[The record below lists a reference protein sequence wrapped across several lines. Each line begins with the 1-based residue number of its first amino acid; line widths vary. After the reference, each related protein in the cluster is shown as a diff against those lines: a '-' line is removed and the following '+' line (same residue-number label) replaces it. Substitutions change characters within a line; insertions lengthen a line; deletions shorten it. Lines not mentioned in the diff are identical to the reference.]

1 MKVIEKFADEV
12 INSGAYEPLDRVYV
26 INKIRGL
33 VGDHDEEE
41 NDKPAAKQL
50 VDLAV
55 KNEKIPDD
63 ITSRE
68 VLNDQLYDLATPT
81 PSKTNSIFW
90 QKMQKSSEKATDW
103 FYKLCE
109 DNNYVK
115 KEAIAK
121 NVVFSGTSSKGH
133 GLEITINLSKPEKD
147 PKAIAA
153 AAHAT
158 GKKYPQCAL
167 CLENEGYLGGYGK
180 NARSNLRIIRMNIA
194 GRPWGFQYSPYAY
207 FNEHC
212 IFLDQKHIPMVINE
226 QTLIN
231 LVEIEKIFP
240 HYFVGSNADLPIVGG
255 SMLAHEHYQGGR
267 HTFPMMKA
275 KIKKEV
281 IFDKYPDVKVGIVD
295 WPMSDLRLIS
305 KNSLTLISLGSK
317 IIDFWDRYNDQ
328 DRQITAFDGKTR
340 RHTVTPIMHR
350 DGEKFVLDLVLRD
363 NNTSDKYPLGIFH
376 PHSELWHIKKENIGL
391 IEVMGRAILPGR
403 LKKELEEVKKYL
415 LDENNEIAESHLA
428 WAQEIKANHQITSEN
443 VDSILQQALVEV
455 FDQVLECA
463 GVFKNNENGEAGWQ
477 KFTEALVLSLIHIS
491 EPTRP

>member
-26 INKIRGL
+26 INKIRAL
-33 VGDHDEEE
+33 VGDEASSVEANDEQTSV
-41 NDKPAAKQL
+41 KQL

-55 KNEKIPDD
+55 QNKKISDD
-63 ITSRE
+63 VTSRE
-68 VLNDQLYDLATPT
+68 VLNDQLYDLITPT
-81 PSKTNSIFW
+81 PSKTNGIFW
-90 QKMQKSSEKATDW
+90 QKMQKLPEKATDW

-109 DNNYVK
+109 NNNYVK

-180 NARSNLRIIRMNIA
+180 NARSNLRIIRMNIG

-212 IFLDQKHIPMVINE
+212 IFLDQKHIPMVINQ

-231 LVEIEKIFP
+231 LVEIEKTLP

-275 KIKKEV
+275 KIKKNVVFDDYPEV
-281 IFDKYPDVKVGIVD
+281 VAGIVD

-305 KNSLTLISLGSK
+305 DNSLDLIELGAK
-317 IIDFWDRYNDQ
+317 IINFWDHYSDSA
-328 DRQITAFDGKTR
+328 RQIKAFDGKTR
-340 RHTVTPIMHR
+340 HHTVTPIMHR
-350 DGEKFVLDLVLRD
+350 EGKNFVLDLVLRD
-363 NNTSDKYPLGIFH
+363 NNTSENYPLGIFH
-376 PHSELWHIKKENIGL
+376 PHKELWHIKKENIGL

-403 LKKELEEVKKYL
+403 LKSELEEVKKYWL
-415 LDENNEIAESHLA
+415 GQDNKMAISHKE
-428 WAQEIKANHQITSEN
+428 WADQIKAGQNITTEN
-443 VDSILQQALVEV
+443 ADAVMQQALVEV
-455 FDQVLECA
+455 FEQVLQDA
-463 GVFKNNENGEAGWQ
+463 GVFKNNADGDEGWD
-477 KFTEALVLSLIHIS
+477 KFITALTKQI
-491 EPTRP
+491 

>member
-26 INKIRGL
+26 INKIRAL
-33 VGDHDEEE
+33 VGDEASSVEANDEQTSV
-41 NDKPAAKQL
+41 KQL

-55 KNEKIPDD
+55 QNKKISDD
-63 ITSRE
+63 VTSRE
-68 VLNDQLYDLATPT
+68 VLNDQLYDLITPT
-81 PSKTNSIFW
+81 PSKTNGIFW
-90 QKMQKSSEKATDW
+90 QKMQKSPEKATDW

-109 DNNYVK
+109 NNNYVK

-121 NVVFSGTSSKGH
+121 NVVFSGTSSKEH

-180 NARSNLRIIRMNIA
+180 NARSNLRIIRMNIG

-212 IFLDQKHIPMVINE
+212 IFLDQKHIPMVINQ

-231 LVEIEKIFP
+231 LVEIEKTLP

-275 KIKKEV
+275 KIKKNVVFDDYPEV
-281 IFDKYPDVKVGIVD
+281 VAGIVD

-305 KNSLTLISLGSK
+305 DNSLGLIELGAK
-317 IIDFWDRYNDQ
+317 IINFWDHYSDSA
-328 DRQITAFDGKTR
+328 RQIKAFDGKTR
-340 RHTVTPIMHR
+340 HHTVTPIMHR
-350 DGEKFVLDLVLRD
+350 EGKNFVLDLVLRD
-363 NNTSDKYPLGIFH
+363 NNTSENYPLGIFH
-376 PHSELWHIKKENIGL
+376 PHKELWHIKKENIGL

-403 LKKELEEVKKYL
+403 LKSELEEVKKYWL
-415 LDENNEIAESHLA
+415 GQDNKMVISHKE
-428 WAQEIKANHQITSEN
+428 WADQIKAEQNITAEN
-443 VDSILQQALVEV
+443 VDAVMQQALVEV
-455 FDQVLECA
+455 FEQVLQDA
-463 GVFKNNENGEAGWQ
+463 GVFKNNADGDEGWD
-477 KFTEALVLSLIHIS
+477 KFITALTKQI
-491 EPTRP
+491 

>member
-26 INKIRGL
+26 INKIRAL
-33 VGDHDEEE
+33 VGDEASSVEANDEQTSV
-41 NDKPAAKQL
+41 KQL

-55 KNEKIPDD
+55 QNKKISDD
-63 ITSRE
+63 VTSRE
-68 VLNDQLYDLATPT
+68 VLNDQLYDLITPT
-81 PSKTNSIFW
+81 PSKTNGIFW
-90 QKMQKSSEKATDW
+90 QKMQKSPEKATDW

-109 DNNYVK
+109 NNNYVK

-121 NVVFSGTSSKGH
+121 NVVFSGTSSKEH

-180 NARSNLRIIRMNIA
+180 NARSNLRIIRMNIG

-212 IFLDQKHIPMVINE
+212 IFLDQKHIPMVINQ

-231 LVEIEKIFP
+231 LVEIEKTLP

-275 KIKKEV
+275 KIKKNVVFDDYPEV
-281 IFDKYPDVKVGIVD
+281 VAGIVD

-305 KNSLTLISLGSK
+305 DNSLGLIELGAK
-317 IIDFWDRYNDQ
+317 IINFWDHYSDSA
-328 DRQITAFDGKTR
+328 RQIKAFDGKTR
-340 RHTVTPIMHR
+340 HHTVTPIMHR
-350 DGEKFVLDLVLRD
+350 EGKNFVLDLVLRD
-363 NNTSDKYPLGIFH
+363 NNTSENYPLGIFH
-376 PHSELWHIKKENIGL
+376 PHKELWHIKKENIGL

-403 LKKELEEVKKYL
+403 LKSELEEVKKYWL
-415 LDENNEIAESHLA
+415 GQDNKMAISHKE
-428 WAQEIKANHQITSEN
+428 WADKIKAEQNITAEN
-443 VDSILQQALVEV
+443 VDAVMQQALVEV
-455 FDQVLECA
+455 FEQVLQDA
-463 GVFKNNENGEAGWQ
+463 GVFKNNADGDEGWD
-477 KFTEALVLSLIHIS
+477 KFITALTKQI
-491 EPTRP
+491 

>member
-12 INSGAYEPLDRVYV
+12 INSGAYQPLDRVYV

-41 NDKPAAKQL
+41 NDQPAVKQL
-50 VDLAV
+50 VDIAV

-63 ITSRE
+63 VTSRE

-81 PSKTNSIFW
+81 PSKTNEIFG
-90 QKMQKSSEKATDW
+90 QKMERSSEKATDW
-103 FYKLCE
+103 LYKLCVN
-109 DNNYVK
+109 NNYVK

-167 CLENEGYLGGYGK
+167 CLENEGYVGGYGK

-194 GRPWGFQYSPYAY
+194 GKPWGFQYSPYAY

-212 IFLDQKHIPMVINE
+212 IFLDQKHIPMVINQ

-231 LVEIEKIFP
+231 LVEIEKMLP

-275 KIKKEV
+275 KIKKPV
-281 IFDKYPDVKVGIVD
+281 SFKQYSDVKAGIVD

-305 KNSLTLISLGSK
+305 ENSLDLIDLGTK
-317 IIDFWDRYNDQ
+317 IIKFWDQYSDPARKINAYE
-328 DRQITAFDGKTR
+328 GKIR
-340 RHTVTPIMHR
+340 HHTVTPIMHR
-350 DGEKFVLDLVLRD
+350 KGKKFVLDLVLRD
-363 NNTSDKYPLGIFH
+363 NNTSKDYPLGIFH
-376 PHSELWHIKKENIGL
+376 PHKQLWHIKKENIGL

-403 LKKELEEVKKYL
+403 LKSELEEVKKYWL
-415 LDENNEIAESHLA
+415 GKDNKMADSHKE
-428 WAQEIKANHQITSEN
+428 WADQVKVKEKITADNVNQIMEK
-443 VDSILQQALVEV
+443 ALVEV
-455 FDQVLECA
+455 FEQVLQDA
-463 GVFKNNENGEAGWQ
+463 GVFKNTEDGEKGWD
-477 KFTEALVLSLIHIS
+477 KFITALTEDVD
-491 EPTRP
+491 

>member
-1 MKVIEKFADEV
+1 MKVIEKFAGEV

-90 QKMQKSSEKATDW
+90 QKMQRSSEKATDW

-477 KFTEALVLSLIHIS
+477 KFTEALVS
-491 EPTRP
+491 EVDR

>member
-26 INKIRGL
+26 INKIRAL
-33 VGDHDEEE
+33 VGDEASSGEANDEQTSV
-41 NDKPAAKQL
+41 KQL

-55 KNEKIPDD
+55 QNKKISDD
-63 ITSRE
+63 VTSRE
-68 VLNDQLYDLATPT
+68 VLNDQLYDLITPT
-81 PSKTNSIFW
+81 PSKTNGIFW
-90 QKMQKSSEKATDW
+90 QKMQKSPEKATDW

-109 DNNYVK
+109 NNNYVK

-121 NVVFSGTSSKGH
+121 NVVFSGTSSKEH

-180 NARSNLRIIRMNIA
+180 NARSNLRIIRMNIG

-212 IFLDQKHIPMVINE
+212 IFLDQKHISMVINQ

-231 LVEIEKIFP
+231 LVEIEKTLP

-275 KIKKEV
+275 KIKKNVVFDDYPEV
-281 IFDKYPDVKVGIVD
+281 VAGIVD

-305 KNSLTLISLGSK
+305 DNSLDLIELGAK
-317 IIDFWDRYNDQ
+317 IINFWDHYSDSA
-328 DRQITAFDGKTR
+328 RQIKAFDGKTR
-340 RHTVTPIMHR
+340 HHTVTPIMHR
-350 DGEKFVLDLVLRD
+350 EGKNFVLDLVLRD
-363 NNTSDKYPLGIFH
+363 NNTSENYPLGIFH
-376 PHSELWHIKKENIGL
+376 PHKELWHIKKENIGL

-403 LKKELEEVKKYL
+403 LKSELEEVKKYWMGQ
-415 LDENNEIAESHLA
+415 DNKMVISHKE
-428 WAQEIKANHQITSEN
+428 WADQIKAEQNITAEN
-443 VDSILQQALVEV
+443 VDAVMQQALVEV
-455 FDQVLECA
+455 FEQVLQDA
-463 GVFKNNENGEAGWQ
+463 GVFKNNADGDEGWD
-477 KFTEALVLSLIHIS
+477 KFITALTKQI
-491 EPTRP
+491 

>member
-1 MKVIEKFADEV
+1 MKVIEKFADEI
-12 INSGAYEPLDRVYV
+12 INSGAYQPLDRVYV

-41 NDKPAAKQL
+41 NDQPAVKQL
-50 VDLAV
+50 VDIAV
-55 KNEKIPDD
+55 ENEKIPDD
-63 ITSRE
+63 VTSRE

-81 PSKTNSIFW
+81 PSKTNEIFG
-90 QKMQKSSEKATDW
+90 QKMERSSEKATDW
-103 FYKLCE
+103 FYKLCVN
-109 DNNYVK
+109 NNYVK

-158 GKKYPQCAL
+158 GRKYPQCAL
-167 CLENEGYLGGYGK
+167 CLENEGYVGGYGK

-194 GRPWGFQYSPYAY
+194 GKPWGFQYSPYAY

-212 IFLDQKHIPMVINE
+212 IFLDQKHIPMVINQ

-231 LVEIEKIFP
+231 LVEIEKMLP

-275 KIKKEV
+275 KIKKSVVFNE
-281 IFDKYPDVKVGIVD
+281 YPDVKAGIVD

-305 KNSLTLISLGSK
+305 NNSLNLIDLGSK
-317 IIDFWDRYNDQ
+317 IIKFWDQYSDA
-328 DRQITAFDGKTR
+328 DRDIKAFDGETR
-340 RHTVTPIMHR
+340 HHTVTPIMHR
-350 DGEKFVLDLVLRD
+350 EGKSFVLDLVLRD
-363 NNTSDKYPLGIFH
+363 NNTNKDYPLGIFH
-376 PHSELWHIKKENIGL
+376 PHKQLWHIKKENIGL

-403 LKKELEEVKKYL
+403 LKSELEEVKKYWL
-415 LDENNEIAESHLA
+415 GKDNKMADSHKE
-428 WAQEIKANHQITSEN
+428 WADQVKVKEKITADNVNQIMEK
-443 VDSILQQALVEV
+443 ALVEV
-455 FDQVLECA
+455 FEQVLQDA
-463 GVFKNNENGEAGWQ
+463 GVFKNTEDGEKGWD
-477 KFTEALVLSLIHIS
+477 KFITALTEDVD
-491 EPTRP
+491 

>member
-12 INSGAYEPLDRVYV
+12 INSGAYQPLDRVYV

-33 VGDHDEEE
+33 VGNHDEEE
-41 NDKPAAKQL
+41 NDQPAVKQL
-50 VDLAV
+50 VDIAV

-63 ITSRE
+63 VTSRE

-81 PSKTNSIFW
+81 PSKTNEIFG
-90 QKMQKSSEKATDW
+90 QKMERSSEKATDW
-103 FYKLCE
+103 FYKLCVN
-109 DNNYVK
+109 NNYVK

-167 CLENEGYLGGYGK
+167 CLENEGYIGGYGK

-194 GRPWGFQYSPYAY
+194 GKPWGFQYSPYAY

-212 IFLDQKHIPMVINE
+212 IFLDQKHIPMVINQ

-231 LVEIEKIFP
+231 LVEIEKMLP

-275 KIKKEV
+275 KIKKPV
-281 IFDKYPDVKVGIVD
+281 SFKQYPDVKAGIVD

-305 KNSLTLISLGSK
+305 ENSLDLIDLGTK
-317 IIDFWDRYNDQ
+317 IIKFWDQYSDPARKINAYE
-328 DRQITAFDGKTR
+328 GKICH
-340 RHTVTPIMHR
+340 HTVTPIMHCK
-350 DGEKFVLDLVLRD
+350 GKKFVLDLVLRD
-363 NNTSDKYPLGIFH
+363 NNTSKDYPLGIFH
-376 PHSELWHIKKENIGL
+376 PHKQLWHIKKENIGL

-403 LKKELEEVKKYL
+403 LKSELEEVKKYWL
-415 LDENNEIAESHLA
+415 GKDNKMADSHKE
-428 WAQEIKANHQITSEN
+428 WADQVKVKEKITTDNVNQIMEK
-443 VDSILQQALVEV
+443 ALVEV
-455 FDQVLECA
+455 FEQVLQDA
-463 GVFKNNENGEAGWQ
+463 GVFKNTEDGEKGWD
-477 KFTEALVLSLIHIS
+477 KFITALTEDVD
-491 EPTRP
+491 

>member
-26 INKIRGL
+26 INKIRAL
-33 VGDHDEEE
+33 VGDEASSVEANDEQTSV
-41 NDKPAAKQL
+41 KQL
-50 VDLAV
+50 VNLAV
-55 KNEKIPDD
+55 QNKKISDD
-63 ITSRE
+63 VTSRE
-68 VLNDQLYDLATPT
+68 VLNDQLYDLITPT
-81 PSKTNSIFW
+81 PSKTNGIFW
-90 QKMQKSSEKATDW
+90 QKMQKSPEKATDW

-109 DNNYVK
+109 NNNYVK

-180 NARSNLRIIRMNIA
+180 NARSNLRIIRMNIG

-212 IFLDQKHIPMVINE
+212 IFLDQKHIPMVINQ

-231 LVEIEKIFP
+231 LVEIEKTLP

-275 KIKKEV
+275 KIKKNVVFDDYPEV
-281 IFDKYPDVKVGIVD
+281 VAGIVD

-305 KNSLTLISLGSK
+305 DNSLGLIELGAK
-317 IIDFWDRYNDQ
+317 IINFWDHYSDSA
-328 DRQITAFDGKTR
+328 RQIKAFDGKTR
-340 RHTVTPIMHR
+340 HHTVTPIMHR
-350 DGEKFVLDLVLRD
+350 EGKNFVLDLVLRD
-363 NNTSDKYPLGIFH
+363 NNTSENYPLGIFH
-376 PHSELWHIKKENIGL
+376 PHKELWHIKKENIGL

-403 LKKELEEVKKYL
+403 LKSELEEVKKYWL
-415 LDENNEIAESHLA
+415 GQDNKMAISHKE
-428 WAQEIKANHQITSEN
+428 WADQIKAEQNITAEN
-443 VDSILQQALVEV
+443 ADAVMQQALVEV
-455 FDQVLECA
+455 FEQVLQDA
-463 GVFKNNENGEAGWQ
+463 GVFKNNADGDEGWD
-477 KFTEALVLSLIHIS
+477 KFITALTKQI
-491 EPTRP
+491 

>member
-12 INSGAYEPLDRVYV
+12 INSGAYQPLDRVYV

-33 VGDHDEEE
+33 IGNHDEEE
-41 NDKPAAKQL
+41 NDQPAAKQL
-50 VDLAV
+50 VDIAV

-63 ITSRE
+63 VTSRE

-81 PSKTNSIFW
+81 PSKTNEIFW
-90 QKMQKSSEKATDW
+90 QKMERSSEKATDW
-103 FYKLCE
+103 LYRLCVN
-109 DNNYVK
+109 NNYVK
-115 KEAIAK
+115 REAIAK

-167 CLENEGYLGGYGK
+167 CLENEGYVGGYGK

-194 GRPWGFQYSPYAY
+194 GKPWGFQYSPYAY

-212 IFLDQKHIPMVINE
+212 IFLDQKHIPMVINQ

-231 LVEIEKIFP
+231 LVEIEKMLP

-275 KIKKEV
+275 KIKKPV
-281 IFDKYPDVKVGIVD
+281 SFKQYPDVKAGIVD

-305 KNSLTLISLGSK
+305 ENSLDLIDLGTK
-317 IIDFWDRYNDQ
+317 IIKFWDQYSDPARKINAYE
-328 DRQITAFDGKTR
+328 GKIR
-340 RHTVTPIMHR
+340 HHTVTPIMHR
-350 DGEKFVLDLVLRD
+350 KGKKFVLDLVLRD
-363 NNTSDKYPLGIFH
+363 NNTSKDYPLGIFH
-376 PHSELWHIKKENIGL
+376 PHKQLWHIKKENIGL

-403 LKKELEEVKKYL
+403 LKSELEEVKKYWL
-415 LDENNEIAESHLA
+415 GKDNKMADSHKE
-428 WAQEIKANHQITSEN
+428 WADQVKVKEKITTDNVNQIMEK
-443 VDSILQQALVEV
+443 ALVEV
-455 FDQVLECA
+455 FEQVLQDA
-463 GVFKNNENGEAGWQ
+463 GVFKNTEDGEKGWD
-477 KFTEALVLSLIHIS
+477 KFITALTEDVD
-491 EPTRP
+491 

>member
-12 INSGAYEPLDRVYV
+12 INSGAYQPLDRVYV

-41 NDKPAAKQL
+41 NDQPAVKQL
-50 VDLAV
+50 VDIAV

-63 ITSRE
+63 VTSRE

-81 PSKTNSIFW
+81 PSKTNEIFG
-90 QKMQKSSEKATDW
+90 QKMERSSEKATDW
-103 FYKLCE
+103 LYKLCVN
-109 DNNYVK
+109 NNYVK

-158 GKKYPQCAL
+158 DKKYPQCAL
-167 CLENEGYLGGYGK
+167 CLENEGYVGGYGK

-194 GRPWGFQYSPYAY
+194 GKPWGFQYSPYAY

-212 IFLDQKHIPMVINE
+212 IFLDQKHIPMVINQ

-231 LVEIEKIFP
+231 LVEIEKMLP

-275 KIKKEV
+275 KIKKPV
-281 IFDKYPDVKVGIVD
+281 SFKQYSDVKAGIVD

-305 KNSLTLISLGSK
+305 ENSLDLIDLGTK
-317 IIDFWDRYNDQ
+317 IIKFWDQYSDPARKINAYE
-328 DRQITAFDGKTR
+328 GKIR
-340 RHTVTPIMHR
+340 HHTVTPIMHR
-350 DGEKFVLDLVLRD
+350 KGKKFILDLVLRD
-363 NNTSDKYPLGIFH
+363 NNTSKDYPLGIFH
-376 PHSELWHIKKENIGL
+376 PHKQLWHIKKENIGL

-403 LKKELEEVKKYL
+403 LKSELEEVKKYWL
-415 LDENNEIAESHLA
+415 GKDNKMADSHKE
-428 WAQEIKANHQITSEN
+428 WADQVKVKEKITADNVNQIMEK
-443 VDSILQQALVEV
+443 ALVEV
-455 FDQVLECA
+455 FEQVLQDA
-463 GVFKNNENGEAGWQ
+463 GVFKNTEDGEKGWD
-477 KFTEALVLSLIHIS
+477 KFITALTEDVD
-491 EPTRP
+491 

>member
-12 INSGAYEPLDRVYV
+12 INSGAYQPLDRVYV

-41 NDKPAAKQL
+41 NDQPAVKQL
-50 VDLAV
+50 VDIAV

-63 ITSRE
+63 VTSRE

-81 PSKTNSIFW
+81 PSKTNEIFG
-90 QKMQKSSEKATDW
+90 QKMERSSEKATDW
-103 FYKLCE
+103 LYKLCVN
-109 DNNYVK
+109 NNYVK

-158 GKKYPQCAL
+158 GKKCPQCAL
-167 CLENEGYLGGYGK
+167 CLENEGYVGGYGK

-194 GRPWGFQYSPYAY
+194 GKPWGFQYSPYAY

-212 IFLDQKHIPMVINE
+212 IFLDQKHIPMVINQ

-231 LVEIEKIFP
+231 LVEIEKMLP

-275 KIKKEV
+275 KIKKPV
-281 IFDKYPDVKVGIVD
+281 SFKQYSDVKAGIVD

-305 KNSLTLISLGSK
+305 ENSLDLIDLGTK
-317 IIDFWDRYNDQ
+317 IIKFWDQYSDPARKINAYEGEI
-328 DRQITAFDGKTR
+328 RH
-340 RHTVTPIMHR
+340 HTVTPIMHR
-350 DGEKFVLDLVLRD
+350 KGKKFILDLVLRD
-363 NNTSDKYPLGIFH
+363 NNTSKDYPLGIFH
-376 PHSELWHIKKENIGL
+376 PHKQLWHIKKENIGL

-403 LKKELEEVKKYL
+403 LKSELEEVKKYWL
-415 LDENNEIAESHLA
+415 GKDNKMADSHKE
-428 WAQEIKANHQITSEN
+428 WADQVKVKEKITADNVNQIMEK
-443 VDSILQQALVEV
+443 ALVEV
-455 FDQVLECA
+455 FEQVLQDA
-463 GVFKNNENGEAGWQ
+463 GVFKNTEDGEKGWD
-477 KFTEALVLSLIHIS
+477 KFITALTEDVD
-491 EPTRP
+491 

>member
-1 MKVIEKFADEV
+1 MKVIEKFADEI
-12 INSGAYEPLDRVYV
+12 INSGAYQPLDRVYV

-41 NDKPAAKQL
+41 NDQPAVKQL
-50 VDLAV
+50 VDIAV

-63 ITSRE
+63 VTSRE

-81 PSKTNSIFW
+81 PSKTNEIFG
-90 QKMQKSSEKATDW
+90 QKMERSSEKATDW
-103 FYKLCE
+103 LYKLCVN
-109 DNNYVK
+109 NNYVK

-167 CLENEGYLGGYGK
+167 CLENEGYVGGYGK

-194 GRPWGFQYSPYAY
+194 GKPWGFQYSPYAY

-212 IFLDQKHIPMVINE
+212 IFLDQKHIPMVINQ

-231 LVEIEKIFP
+231 LVEIEKMLP

-275 KIKKEV
+275 KIKKPV
-281 IFDKYPDVKVGIVD
+281 SFKQYSDVKAGIVD

-305 KNSLTLISLGSK
+305 ENSLDLIDLGTK
-317 IIDFWDRYNDQ
+317 IIKFWDQYSDPARKINAYE
-328 DRQITAFDGKTR
+328 GKIR
-340 RHTVTPIMHR
+340 HHTVTPIMHR
-350 DGEKFVLDLVLRD
+350 KGKKFVLDLVLRD
-363 NNTSDKYPLGIFH
+363 NNTSKDYPLGIFH
-376 PHSELWHIKKENIGL
+376 PHKQLWHIKKENIGL

-403 LKKELEEVKKYL
+403 LKSELEEVKKYWL
-415 LDENNEIAESHLA
+415 GKDNKMADSHKE
-428 WAQEIKANHQITSEN
+428 WADQVKVKEKITADNVNQIMEK
-443 VDSILQQALVEV
+443 ALVEV
-455 FDQVLECA
+455 FEQVLQDA
-463 GVFKNNENGEAGWQ
+463 GVFKNTEDGEKGWD
-477 KFTEALVLSLIHIS
+477 KFITALTEDVD
-491 EPTRP
+491 

>member
-1 MKVIEKFADEV
+1 MKIIEKFADEV

-26 INKIRGL
+26 INKIRAL

-41 NDKPAAKQL
+41 NDQPAAKQL

-90 QKMQKSSEKATDW
+90 QKMQKSSEENTDW

-194 GRPWGFQYSPYAY
+194 G
-207 FNEHC
+207 
-212 IFLDQKHIPMVINE
+212 
-226 QTLIN
+226 
-231 LVEIEKIFP
+231 
-240 HYFVGSNADLPIVGG
+240 
-255 SMLAHEHYQGGR
+255 
-267 HTFPMMKA
+267 
-275 KIKKEV
+275 
-281 IFDKYPDVKVGIVD
+281 
-295 WPMSDLRLIS
+295 
-305 KNSLTLISLGSK
+305 
-317 IIDFWDRYNDQ
+317 
-328 DRQITAFDGKTR
+328 QI
-340 RHTVTPIMHR
+340 
-350 DGEKFVLDLVLRD
+350 
-363 NNTSDKYPLGIFH
+363 
-376 PHSELWHIKKENIGL
+376 
-391 IEVMGRAILPGR
+391 GRAH
-403 LKKELEEVKKYL
+403 V
-415 LDENNEIAESHLA
+415 
-428 WAQEIKANHQITSEN
+428 
-443 VDSILQQALVEV
+443 
-455 FDQVLECA
+455 
-463 GVFKNNENGEAGWQ
+463 
-477 KFTEALVLSLIHIS
+477 
-491 EPTRP
+491 

>member
-255 SMLAHEHYQGGR
+255 SMLAHEHYQGCR

-477 KFTEALVLSLIHIS
+477 KFTEALVS
-491 EPTRP
+491 EVDR

>member
-267 HTFPMMKA
+267 HVFPMMKA

-477 KFTEALVLSLIHIS
+477 KFTEALVS
-491 EPTRP
+491 EVDR

>member
-26 INKIRGL
+26 INKIRAL
-33 VGDHDEEE
+33 VGDEASSVEANDEQTSV
-41 NDKPAAKQL
+41 KQL

-55 KNEKIPDD
+55 QNKKISDD
-63 ITSRE
+63 VTSRE
-68 VLNDQLYDLATPT
+68 VLNDQLYDLITPT
-81 PSKTNSIFW
+81 PSKTNGIFW
-90 QKMQKSSEKATDW
+90 QKMQKSPEKATDW

-109 DNNYVK
+109 NNNYVK

-121 NVVFSGTSSKGH
+121 DVVFSGTSSKGH

-180 NARSNLRIIRMNIA
+180 NARSNLRIIRMNIG

-212 IFLDQKHIPMVINE
+212 IFLDQKHIPMVINQ

-231 LVEIEKIFP
+231 LVEIEKTLP

-275 KIKKEV
+275 KIKKNVVFDDYPEV
-281 IFDKYPDVKVGIVD
+281 VAGIVD
-295 WPMSDLRLIS
+295 WPMSDLRSIS
-305 KNSLTLISLGSK
+305 DNSLDLIELGAK
-317 IIDFWDRYNDQ
+317 IINFWDHYSDSA
-328 DRQITAFDGKTR
+328 RQIKAFDGKIR
-340 RHTVTPIMHR
+340 HHTVTPIMHR
-350 DGEKFVLDLVLRD
+350 EGKNFVLDLVLRD
-363 NNTSDKYPLGIFH
+363 NNTSENYPLGIFH
-376 PHSELWHIKKENIGL
+376 PHKELWHIKKENIGL

-403 LKKELEEVKKYL
+403 LKSELEEVKKYWL
-415 LDENNEIAESHLA
+415 GQDNKMAISHKE
-428 WAQEIKANHQITSEN
+428 WADQIKAEQNITAEN
-443 VDSILQQALVEV
+443 VDAVMQQALVEV
-455 FDQVLECA
+455 FEQVLQDA
-463 GVFKNNENGEAGWQ
+463 GVFKNNADGDEGWD
-477 KFTEALVLSLIHIS
+477 KFITALTKRI
-491 EPTRP
+491 

>member
-12 INSGAYEPLDRVYV
+12 INSGAYQPLDRVYV

-41 NDKPAAKQL
+41 NDQPAVKQL
-50 VDLAV
+50 VDIAV

-63 ITSRE
+63 VTSRE

-81 PSKTNSIFW
+81 PSKTNEIFG
-90 QKMQKSSEKATDW
+90 QKMERSSEKATDW
-103 FYKLCE
+103 LYKLCVN
-109 DNNYVK
+109 NNYVK

-158 GKKYPQCAL
+158 DKKYPQCAL
-167 CLENEGYLGGYGK
+167 CLENEGYVGGYGK

-194 GRPWGFQYSPYAY
+194 GKPWGFQYSPYAY

-212 IFLDQKHIPMVINE
+212 IFLDQKHIPMVINQ

-231 LVEIEKIFP
+231 LVEIEKMLP

-275 KIKKEV
+275 KIKKPV
-281 IFDKYPDVKVGIVD
+281 SFKQYSDVKAGIVD

-305 KNSLTLISLGSK
+305 ENSLDLIDLGTK
-317 IIDFWDRYNDQ
+317 IIKFWDQYSDPARKINAYE
-328 DRQITAFDGKTR
+328 GKIR
-340 RHTVTPIMHR
+340 HHTVTPIMHR
-350 DGEKFVLDLVLRD
+350 KGKKFVLDLVLRD
-363 NNTSDKYPLGIFH
+363 NNTSKDYPLGIFH
-376 PHSELWHIKKENIGL
+376 PHKQLWHIKKENIGL

-403 LKKELEEVKKYL
+403 LKSELEEVKKYWL
-415 LDENNEIAESHLA
+415 GKDNKMADSHKE
-428 WAQEIKANHQITSEN
+428 WADQVKVKEKITADNVNQIMEK
-443 VDSILQQALVEV
+443 ALVEV
-455 FDQVLECA
+455 FEQVLQDA
-463 GVFKNNENGEAGWQ
+463 GVFKNTEDGEKGWD
-477 KFTEALVLSLIHIS
+477 KFITALTEDVD
-491 EPTRP
+491 

>member
-1 MKVIEKFADEV
+1 MKVIEKFADKV
-12 INSGAYEPLDRVYV
+12 ISSGAYKPLDRVYV

-41 NDKPAAKQL
+41 NDQVAVKQL
-50 VDLAV
+50 VDMAV
-55 KNEKIPDD
+55 KNKKIPDD
-63 ITSRE
+63 VTSRE
-68 VLNDQLYDLATPT
+68 MLNDQLYDLATPT
-81 PSKTNSIFW
+81 PSETNSIFW
-90 QKMQKSSEKATDW
+90 QKMEKSSEKATDW
-103 FYKLCE
+103 FYKLCVN
-109 DNNYVK
+109 NNYVK
-115 KEAIAK
+115 KEAIAR

-275 KIKKEV
+275 KVKKEV

-477 KFTEALVLSLIHIS
+477 KFTEALVS
-491 EPTRP
+491 EVDR

>member
-63 ITSRE
+63 ITSCE

-477 KFTEALVLSLIHIS
+477 KFTEALVS
-491 EPTRP
+491 EVDR

>member
-363 NNTSDKYPLGIFH
+363 KYPLGIFH

-477 KFTEALVLSLIHIS
+477 KFTEALVS
-491 EPTRP
+491 EVDR